1 MEARLENL
9 TEFMGKS
16 KVQFVIPVYQR
27 NYDWKEGQCIQLLK
41 DIYQVAENDAMPSH
55 FIGSIVFIQDG
66 VYSTRKNIL
75 TIIDGQQRLT
85 SLTLLLLATAHKALA
100 DGNES
105 LAEEILDD
113 YILNKRAD
121 EGKIKLRPVK
131 KDDEALS
138 YLIENK
144 FDREYAGYSRI
155 VENYKFF
162 KSELANKKL
171 ELIVQ
176 GVEKLHFVE
185 VSLERGKDDPQRIFE
200 SLNSTGLDLSQ
211 SDLIRNYVL
220 MDIEPSE
227 QTRIYDSYWVDIET
241 NCLEEKSKQSRLSD
255 FVRDYLTF
263 KFRQIPPKNQ
273 VFQWFRQKYD
283 FSSSG
288 VTDKIAELE
297 SLLREMKQYS
307 KYYGKFINGSD
318 TNPKVQEGLR
328 NINRLEVNTAFPFL
342 LEVFADHEKK
352 VIDDDALIYTLNLI
366 QSYVW
371 RRFICSL
378 PTNSLNKTFMT
389 LYQNIQKES
398 YLLSLDNALVKKRG
412 QQRFPNNGELA
423 ESLRTK
429 DFYNIQA
436 KNRIYFFERLEN
448 HGRNIPFQIEGNDKV
463 TTEHILPQTP
473 SKEWKVSL
481 GDQLAPLHEKY
492 LHTVANLTISG
503 NNGELGNRAFLQ
515 KRDLPEFGYFASGL
529 WLNQYLS
536 TITNWNE
543 EELLTRLQILVQRT
557 YEIWP
562 IPAIPEPERL
572 DTAEINV
579 FDLDDATNRKLEYFI
594 FFEVKYDE
602 RFFIGML
609 KTVVATLFDLDADR
623 FFKTDLQ
630 VKLKLTTDKRSL
642 LQPMQISQ
650 SYYIE
655 AKFSVNY
662 ILGKLRATLE
672 TFDLYDELFIKL
684 IDE

>member
-27 NYDWKEGQCIQLLK
+27 NYDWKEMQCLQLLK
-41 DIYQVAENDAMPSH
+41 DIYQVAENEAMPSH

-66 VYSTRKNIL
+66 VYSTRKNVL

-85 SLTLLLLATAHKALA
+85 SLTLLLLAAAHKAKGE
-100 DGNES
+100 GNGT

-113 YILNKRAD
+113 YILNKRSD

-138 YLIENK
+138 YLISEK

-162 KSELANKKL
+162 KTELATRKL
-171 ELIVQ
+171 DHIVQ

-220 MDIEPSE
+220 MDVEPSE
-227 QTRIYDSYWVDIET
+227 QARIYDSYWVDIEA

-263 KFRQIPPKNQ
+263 KFRQISSKNQ
-273 VFQWFRQKYD
+273 VFQSFRQRYD
-283 FSSSG
+283 FSSIGISQ
-288 VTDKIAELE
+288 KMAELE
-297 SLLREMKQYS
+297 ELLRDMKRYS
-307 KYYGKFINGSD
+307 KYYGKFINGSNS
-318 TNPKVQEGLR
+318 NPKIQEGLR
-328 NINRLEVNTAFPFL
+328 NINRLEVNTAYPFL
-342 LEVFADHEKK
+342 LEVFSDHEDQ
-352 VIDDDALIYTLNLI
+352 VIGDDVLIEILNLI

-389 LYQNIQKES
+389 LYQNIRTDE
-398 YLLSLDNALVKKRG
+398 YLMSLETALVKKRG
-412 QQRFPNNGELA
+412 HQRFPNNGELA
-423 ESLRTK
+423 ESLKTK
-429 DFYNIQA
+429 DFYNIHA
-436 KNRIYFFERLEN
+436 KNRMYFFERLEN
-448 HGRNIPFQIEGNDKV
+448 YGKNIPFHIEGNEKV

-481 GDQLAPLHEKY
+481 GDQLASLHERY

-503 NNGELGNRAFLQ
+503 NNGELGNRPFLQ
-515 KRDLPEFGYFASGL
+515 KRDLPDYGYTASGL

-536 TITNWNE
+536 GIDKWGE
-543 EELLTRLQILVQRT
+543 EELLTRLQLLVART
-557 YEIWP
+557 NEIWP
-562 IPAIPEPERL
+562 IPDIPEPEKVE
-572 DTAEINV
+572 TPETNV

-594 FFEVKYDE
+594 FFEEKYEE
-602 RFFIGML
+602 RYFVGML
-609 KTVVATLFDLDADR
+609 KTVISKLFELEADR
-623 FFKTDLQ
+623 FFKTDLHE
-630 VKLKLTTDKRSL
+630 KLKLTTDDKSL

-650 SYYIE
+650 SYFIE

-684 IDE
+684 VDE